1 MVLHC
6 SRYIFA
12 NKLVES
18 SRKSP
23 NSLLW
28 LELRVL
34 QFVFV
39 YLVLEEKEKKISP
52 YVILLTQVL
61 VTSFNLCSF
70 SFDWRKIFAQQQSN
84 AKKAKKRRIQR
95 ASHVAVLQR
104 SCKNRQ
110 VIRICTACILTS
122 LALQSKHIIYI

>member
-1 MVLHC
+1 MILHC
-6 SRYIFA
+6 SRYTFA
-12 NKLVES
+12 NKLVGS

-34 QFVFV
+34 QFVFM

-52 YVILLTQVL
+52 YAILLTQVL
-61 VTSFNLCSF
+61 VTSFNLYSF
-70 SFDWRKIFAQQQSN
+70 SFDWRKIFAHQQSN
-84 AKKAKKRRIQR
+84 TKKAKKRRIQR

-110 VIRICTACILTS
+110 VIRIYTACTLTS